1 MAVAKGIQ
9 SPSVRILG
17 TCWRTVRMA
26 ERAARHLNVRV
37 TAAEHFIGDYAG
49 SATAYINSLSH
60 LLEQEDGV
68 RVALLMEPNEL
79 ADFMNQAVQQLLGK
93 KITWLLGC
101 VAGAISP
108 QTAAQWA
115 LDLSSSAF
123 LIEPHLL
130 ELAGLADYMR
140 LHGVVHHPLDN
151 EVCFTCY
158 YAEDIF

>member
-9 SPSVRILG
+9 SSSIRILG
-17 TCWRTVRMA
+17 TCWRTIRMA
-26 ERAARHLNVRV
+26 ERSARHLNVRV
-37 TAAEHFIGDYAG
+37 AAAEHLIGDYGG
-49 SATAYINSLSH
+49 SVTAYIASVSTF
-60 LLEQEDGV
+60 LEHESAEGV
-68 RVALLMEPNEL
+68 RVALLMEPDEL
-79 ADFMNQAVQQLLGK
+79 ADFMNQAVRKSAGR

-130 ELAGLADYMR
+130 ELAGLSDYMQ
-140 LHGVVHHPLDN
+140 LNGVAHHPLDN
-151 EVCFTCY
+151 EVIPFF
-158 YAEDIF
+158 I

>member
-17 TCWRTVRMA
+17 TCWRTIRMA
-26 ERAARHLNVRV
+26 ERAARHLNVKV
-37 TAAEHFIGDYAG
+37 SAAEHFIGDYAG
-49 SATAYINSLSH
+49 SATSYIASLSL
-60 LLEQEDGV
+60 LLEQEAQDGV

-79 ADFMNQAVQQLLGK
+79 ADFMNQAVRKSTGRK
-93 KITWLLGC
+93 VTWLLGC

-130 ELAGLADYMR
+130 ELVGLADYMR
-140 LHGVVHHPLDN
+140 INGVVHHPLDN
-151 EVCFTCY
+151 EVIRF
-158 YAEDIF
+158 